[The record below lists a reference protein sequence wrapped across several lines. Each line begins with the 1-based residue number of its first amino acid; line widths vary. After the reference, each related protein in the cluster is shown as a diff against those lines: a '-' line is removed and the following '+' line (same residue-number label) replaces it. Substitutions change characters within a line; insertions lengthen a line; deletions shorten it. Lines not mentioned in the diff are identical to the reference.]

1 MNHRKLCVDRGKP
14 NARKAVHSPL
24 VEDVRPAKFSSMK
37 DLVAYYEKSITGKYI
52 VKAAEKMGLEPKDL
66 GKNPE
71 EICEGIERASL
82 KLLRSDKGYKSP
94 EHAVASLVVAR
105 NESDNAVAILGRMI
119 SAVENGETS
128 NELKNMIEVIREAKS
143 IGFKT
148 GMGSDSELV
157 SDEILR
163 ISTHRNYRS
172 SKGGIAVL
180 VLSQKPDGAD
190 VVMSE
195 IVPKLSGSEVYDLR
209 GFVRNRIEKGKIVKG
224 DYLLNTLEKRIEKDI
239 ERITGTAA

>member
-1 MNHRKLCVDRGKP
+1 MNHKKLVDGRRMGKGVP
-14 NARKAVHSPL
+14 KKREL
-24 VEDVRPAKFSSMK
+24 VEDVRPVKFSSMK
-37 DLVAYYEKSITGKYI
+37 DLVAYYDKSITGRYI
-52 VKAAEKMGLEPKDL
+52 VKAAEKMGLGPEDL

-71 EICEGIERASL
+71 KICEGIERASL
-82 KLLRSDKGYKSP
+82 KLLRNDRGYKSP
-94 EHAVASLVVAR
+94 VHAVASLVVAR
-105 NESDNAVAILGRMI
+105 NDTDSAISILGKMI
-119 SAVENGETS
+119 SAVEDGEAS
-128 NELKNMIEVIREAKS
+128 NELKNMTEVMKEAKS

-172 SKGGIAVL
+172 SKSGIAVL

-209 GFVRNRIEKGKIVKG
+209 GFVRNRVEKGKIVKG

-239 ERITGTAA
+239 ERITGNAA